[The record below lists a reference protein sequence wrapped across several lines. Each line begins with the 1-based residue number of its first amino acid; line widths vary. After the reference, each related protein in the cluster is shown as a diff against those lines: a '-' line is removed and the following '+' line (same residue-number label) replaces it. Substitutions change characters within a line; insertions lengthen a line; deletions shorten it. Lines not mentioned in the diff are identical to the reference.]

1 MDKKSMQVLV
11 HLRVSKCEFN
21 IDSENKEREQS
32 ESIKSEIVTT
42 AILVTH
48 QFTIKI
54 NSKVM

>member
-11 HLRVSKCEFN
+11 HLRVSKYEFN
-21 IDSENKEREQS
+21 IKSENKEREQS

>member
-1 MDKKSMQVLV
+1 MLV